1 MGKYIKKLLDRLGL
15 GRPELR
21 AWALYDWANSAFV
34 TTIIA
39 AVFPVYFNRV
49 AAAGLSPAYKL
60 TWYSGATTLA
70 LLVIA
75 LISPFLGAVANS
87 SGIKKKML
95 GGFMALGVLAT
106 SGLFFIERG
115 DWIPALILFGLGNI
129 GVSGSFVFYDSLL
142 PHIAGP
148 QEMDRVSTAG
158 YALGYLG
165 GGLLLAINVAWI
177 LHPAFFGLS
186 GPDLA
191 ARLSFL
197 SVGLWWLGFSIP
209 LFRKVP
215 EPPQQIEADKALGGK
230 ASRIA
235 LQRLRE
241 TFRELR
247 QFRHAFLMLLAFL
260 LYNDGINTIIRMA
273 AVYGESIGLS
283 AGALITAILMV
294 QFIGIP
300 FAFLFG
306 WAAGAIGAKRAVFIA
321 LMVYTLIAI
330 LAYSMQTAWH
340 FYGLAVLVA
349 MVQGG
354 SQALSRSLF
363 AGMVPK
369 HRSSEFF
376 GFFGVAEKFAGIF
389 GPALFAG
396 FSAIT
401 RSGRSAILSV
411 IFFFLAGAVI
421 LYFVDVDAGRQAAA
435 EADQG
440 LHSGGNE
447 LIFK

>member
-1 MGKYIKKLLDRLGL
+1 MKAMGKTILDRLGL

-21 AWALYDWANSAFV
+21 AWALYDWANSAFM

-39 AVFPVYFNRV
+39 AVFPVYFNKV
-49 AAAGLSPAYKL
+49 AAAGLDPADKL
-60 TWYSGATTLA
+60 TWYSGATT
-70 LLVIA
+70 IA
-75 LISPFLGAVANS
+75 LAIIAVISPFLGAVADFS
-87 SGIKKKML
+87 SSKKKML
-95 GGFMALGVLAT
+95 GGFMTLGILAT
-106 SGLFFIERG
+106 SSLYFIERG
-115 DWIPALILFGLGNI
+115 DWLAALILFGLGNI
-129 GVSGSFVFYDSLL
+129 GISGSFVFYDSLL
-142 PHIAGP
+142 PHIAAP

-165 GGLLLAINVAWI
+165 GGLLLAVNLAWI
-177 LHPAFFGLS
+177 LYPAFFGLS

-215 EPPQQIEADKALGGK
+215 EPPQAIESDEEIGES
-230 ASRIA
+230 ASRVA

-241 TFRELR
+241 TFQELR
-247 QFRHAFLMLLAFL
+247 KFKHAFLMLLAFL

-273 AVYGESIGLS
+273 AVYGESIGLPS
-283 AGALITAILMV
+283 GAMITAILLV

-300 FAFLFG
+300 FSFLFG
-306 WAAGAIGAKRAVFIA
+306 WLAQGIGAKRAVFIS
-321 LMVYTLIAI
+321 LLIYTLITV
-330 LAYSMQTAWH
+330 LAYSMRTALH
-340 FYGLAVLVA
+340 FYLLAVMVA

-369 HRSSEFF
+369 HKSSEFF
-376 GFFGVAEKFAGIF
+376 GFFGVAEKFAGIL
-389 GPALFAG
+389 GPAFFAV
-396 FSAIT
+396 FTAFT
-401 RSGRSAILSV
+401 RSSRSAILSV
-411 IFFFLAGAVI
+411 ILFFVAGAF
-421 LYFVDVDAGRQAAA
+421 LLFFVDVEEGRRAAR

-440 LHSGGNE
+440 LQPVPS
-447 LIFK
+447 KS